1 MTLQGCG
8 VQPANLHRTG
18 MNRRI
23 RNVVAVAI
31 VAMALPAHASGQV
44 ARVVDKPGTH
54 MSRAQLEQV
63 LAELE
68 QQVRGD
74 ATGTNAEAAGT
85 TASLIRQRLRDGDL
99 QVGDRVILH
108 VEAQPQLTDTFTVS
122 MGRVLLLPEI
132 GEVPLQGIL
141 RAELQDHLAEHVG
154 RLFRNVSVRAHPL
167 IRVEV
172 MGAIGRPGFYM
183 LSSDMLLSDVLMVA
197 GGPTD
202 RANLQRMT
210 MQRADRVILSGPE
223 LRRAMVEGRTLD
235 QLSLS
240 AGDRI
245 EVPEKRN
252 SWDLV
257 QRSLWVVSGIASLF
271 YLAHRVGSSL

>member
-8 VQPANLHRTG
+8 VQLANLHRTG

-23 RNVVAVAI
+23 RNVAAVAI
-31 VAMALPAHASGQV
+31 VAMALPAYASGQV
-44 ARVVDKPGTH
+44 ARVVDTPGTH

-68 QQVRGD
+68 QQVRGE
-74 ATGTNAEAAGT
+74 ASGTNSEAAGT
-85 TASLIRQRLRDGDL
+85 TANLIRQRLRDGDL

-108 VEAQPQLTDTFTVS
+108 VETQPQLTDTFTVS
-122 MGRVLLLPEI
+122 MGRVLLLPEV
-132 GEVPLQGIL
+132 GEVPLQGVL

-154 RLFRNVSVRAHPL
+154 RLFRNVSVRARPL

-197 GGPTD
+197 GGPTA
-202 RANLQRMT
+202 RANLQRIR
-210 MQRADRVILSGPE
+210 MQRADRVIWSGAE
-223 LRRAMVEGRTLD
+223 LRRAMAEGRTLD

-252 SWDLV
+252 SWDVV

-271 YLAHRVGSSL
+271 YLARRVGSL